1 MSEPSTNPPTPTTSS
16 SARPPRS
23 DRAKPR
29 VSLAIATA
37 FGLGYL
43 PKAPGTWGSLGGIVL
58 AIFPLWINMV
68 AAIAHAPI
76 VFYSSGGKYAADID
90 AVILFQI
97 LIVIFVA
104 MIGVWSA
111 HRAANYWN
119 IKDPQRVVIDEV
131 SGQHLALLLGG
142 FWPWHAS
149 SAGNPWSNLRADHPI
164 LWASHPLGTSMWISP
179 NWKYL
184 LLGFILFR
192 LFDIWKPFPA
202 RQAESLPGGLGIM
215 ADDWI
220 AGIYAALGLWIA
232 RAAGL

>member
-1 MSEPSTNPPTPTTSS
+1 MSEPSASTPSTTTSS
-16 SARPPRS
+16 AGRSPRT
-23 DRAKPR
+23 DRGKPR

-43 PKAPGTWGSLGGIVL
+43 PKAPGTFGSLGGIAL
-58 AIFPLWINMV
+58 GMFPLWLNIV
-68 AAIAHAPI
+68 AGVAGGGV
-76 VFYSSGGKYAADID
+76 VFSSNYGEYPVHID
-90 AVILFQI
+90 PVIFFQI
-97 LIVIFVA
+97 LVTVIVA
-104 MIGVWSA
+104 LIGVLSA
-111 HRAANYWN
+111 HRATNYWN
-119 IKDPQRVVIDEV
+119 TKDPQRVVIDEV

-142 FWPWHAS
+142 FWPRHVSPAS
-149 SAGNPWSNLRADHPI
+149 NAWISGDTHHVPMWGN
-164 LWASHPLGTSMWISP
+164 HPLGATMLVSL

-192 LFDIWKPFPA
+192 VFDIWKPFPA

-232 RAAGL
+232 RAVGI